1 MSGTETSDAGPAP
14 IEEAGGWRAV
24 LGDLT
29 EGRDLSGD
37 TARAVIATILAGR
50 ATDAQIA
57 AFIVGLRM
65 KGETTEELVAMREA
79 ALDAALPL
87 ELPEG
92 TVDIVGVGGSASRR
106 EAALNV
112 STMASFVAAAAG
124 ARVCKHGNRKASST
138 SGSFDLLEALGVNV
152 EISPAQ
158 LEAGVAEV
166 GVGFAFAR
174 AFHPS
179 FRHVGPVRVE
189 VGIPTVFN
197 VLGPLS
203 HPGRPKRQVVGVAD
217 SKAAPKM
224 ADVLAATGSERSLV
238 VTGHLEIDEFSVTGP
253 SSVID
258 VANGQISSYEV
269 DPAAC
274 GIEVVDP
281 AVLAGGDAAANADIA
296 TRIFAGESDPR
307 RGMIELNAAAG
318 LVAAGVADT
327 LSAGVQAASAAID
340 DGGAAAKVAALVE
353 HTNR

>member
-1 MSGTETSDAGPAP
+1 MSDSTTDVDGPAP
-14 IEEAGGWRAV
+14 IDRVGGWRTV

-29 EGRDLSGD
+29 EHRDLSAE
-37 TARAVIATILAGR
+37 TAQAVIATILAGR
-50 ATDAQIA
+50 ATDGQIG

-65 KGETTEELVAMREA
+65 KGETTEELVAMRAA
-79 ALDAALPL
+79 ALDAAMPL
-87 ELPEG
+87 ELPPG

-124 ARVCKHGNRKASST
+124 AQVCKHGNRKASST

-152 EISPAQ
+152 DISPAQ

-203 HPGRPKRQVVGVAD
+203 HPGRPTRQVVGVAD
-217 SKAAPKM
+217 AAAAPKM

-253 SSVID
+253 SAVID
-258 VANGQISSYEV
+258 VSNGEISSYSV

-274 GIEVVDP
+274 GVAIVEP
-281 AVLAGGDAAANADIA
+281 AALAGGDAATNAQIA
-296 TRIFAGESDPR
+296 THIFAGEPDPR

-318 LVAAGVADT
+318 LVAAGIVDDLA
-327 LSAGVQAASAAID
+327 AGVVAAAAAID
-340 DGGAAAKVAALVE
+340 DGGAAAKVAALAA